1 MTQSQK
7 NVAFA
12 LCVENRESDDLQ
24 KGKVYQI
31 FPDDLAAQEG
41 YLRVVDESTEDY
53 LYPENYFIL
62 LDLPVRT
69 QGAIMMMA

>member
-7 NVAFA
+7 NIAFA

-24 KGKVYQI
+24 KGKVYQVLT
-31 FPDDLAAQEG
+31 DDLAAQEG

-53 LYPENYFIL
+53 LYPETYFIL
-62 LDLPVRT
+62 LDLPERA
-69 QGAIMMMA
+69 QDAIMMMA

>member
-7 NVAFA
+7 NIAFA

-31 FPDDLAAQEG
+31 LSDDLAAQEG

-53 LYPENYFIL
+53 LYPETYFIL
-62 LDLPVRT
+62 LDLPEKA
-69 QGAIMMMA
+69 QDAIMMMA